1 MEDALENLNSLDEEE
16 EAFQEDEG
24 VVCRVS
30 QLCLVGRCLTDSV
43 VHFPSLRNT
52 LADLWHPIGGI
63 CITEIGEKRYLFQF
77 FHEVDIDRVLAGIPW
92 FFNNHLL
99 ILQKV
104 LVGGNPAVME
114 LNHTEFWIQVHDLPP
129 GLMSASMAKQFGDFC
144 GRFIEYDTSIS
155 TLGIQHYMR
164 IRVCLNV
171 IVPLKHKK
179 KVLVG
184 KSMVFYAQ
192 FKYKKL
198 SLFCFI
204 CGKLGHGESYCP
216 VRLSIDSTKI
226 VFGWDL
232 SLCAVV
238 RRRNMGM
245 SRWLRA
251 ADESPYGGENSTGI
265 MHGNSLKIGKD
276 VSRTSRGS
284 GGNLNPNLIP
294 LGPVPIQGGGR
305 VVKGRDG
312 CIDTLQANGLVHGEM
327 ELDLEEENEPIELS
341 DGKKRQQIVES
352 SRVLREANM
361 GSGSM
366 IVSASSGDQSSRA
379 R

>member
-1 MEDALENLNSLDEEE
+1 
-16 EAFQEDEG
+16 DEG
-24 VVCRVS
+24 VVGRVS

-63 CITEIGEKRYLFQF
+63 YITEIGEKRYLFQF
-77 FHEVDIDRVLAGIPW
+77 FHEVDIDRVVAGIPW

-104 LVGGNPAVME
+104 PVGGNPAVVE
-114 LNHTEFWIQVHDLPP
+114 LNHTEFWIQVHDLPS

-144 GRFIEYDTSIS
+144 GRFIEYDTSIL

-171 IVPLKHKK
+171 AAPLKRKK
-179 KVLVG
+179 KVLIG
-184 KSMVFYAQ
+184 KSMVVYAQ
-192 FKYKKL
+192 FKYEKL

-204 CGKLGHGESYCP
+204 CGKLGHWESYCP
-216 VRLSIDSTKI
+216 MRLFIDSTKI

-232 SLCAVV
+232 SLRAVV
-238 RRRNMGM
+238 RRRNMGV

-251 ADESPYGGENSTGI
+251 ADGSLYGGENLAGI
-265 MHGNSLKIGKD
+265 MHGNSLNMRKD
-276 VSRTSRGS
+276 VNCNSRGT
-284 GGNLNPNLIP
+284 GGNLNPNLNP
-294 LGPVPIQGGGR
+294 LGPVPIQGDGR
-305 VVKGRDG
+305 IVKGRDG
-312 CIDTLQANGLVHGEM
+312 GIDILQANGLVYGEM
-327 ELDLEEENEPIELS
+327 ELDLEGENEPIELS
-341 DGKKRQQIVES
+341 DGKKRQRIVES
-352 SRVLREANM
+352 SRVLREANV

-366 IVSASSGDQSSRA
+366 IVSASSGDQSSRD